1 MNQINQINKTN
12 QFDHP
17 AGNCF
22 RGRLERLRRQERCE
36 YFRRLRGDFGQKSLH
51 FDVGEDDVR
60 LTLKGFVVA
69 PFKSTPL
76 REKILDVRG
85 SLLSLHKALILAEQ
99 VTYERINGRVES
111 TSELLHLVLNDPWF
125 TWLHP
130 LSQLVVRI
138 DELLDDKSELSL
150 VEVEHFLIEA
160 RSLIRPS
167 EEGDGFERSYY
178 EALQREPDVI
188 FAHVEVKRLLTK
200 VAA

>member
-1 MNQINQINKTN
+1 MASVSQRNSTK
-12 QFDHP
+12 
-17 AGNCF
+17 
-22 RGRLERLRRQERCE
+22 
-36 YFRRLRGDFGQKSLH
+36 
-51 FDVGEDDVR
+51 
-60 LTLKGFVVA
+60 
-69 PFKSTPL
+69 KSTLL

-111 TSELLHLVLNDPWF
+111 TNQLLNLVLNDPWF

-138 DELLDDKSELSL
+138 DELLDNKSELSL

>member
-1 MNQINQINKTN
+1 M
-12 QFDHP
+12 
-17 AGNCF
+17 ASVS
-22 RGRLERLRRQERCE
+22 
-36 YFRRLRGDFGQKSLH
+36 QKNSTGKSSL
-51 FDVGEDDVR
+51 
-60 LTLKGFVVA
+60 
-69 PFKSTPL
+69 L
-76 REKILDVRG
+76 REKILGVRG
-85 SLLSLHKALILAEQ
+85 SLLGLHKALILAEQ

-111 TSELLHLVLNDPWF
+111 TSELLQLVLNDPWF

-138 DELLDDKSELSL
+138 DEILDDESELSL

-188 FAHVEVKRLLTK
+188 FAHVEVKKLLTK
-200 VAA
+200 IAA

>member
-1 MNQINQINKTN
+1 MASVSQKTTNK
-12 QFDHP
+12 
-17 AGNCF
+17 
-22 RGRLERLRRQERCE
+22 
-36 YFRRLRGDFGQKSLH
+36 KSC
-51 FDVGEDDVR
+51 
-60 LTLKGFVVA
+60 
-69 PFKSTPL
+69 PL
-76 REKILDVRG
+76 RKKILDMRS
-85 SLLSLHKALILAEQ
+85 SLLGLHKALILVEQ
-99 VTYERINGRVES
+99 VTYERINGRIAS
-111 TSELLHLVLNDPWF
+111 TSQLLHLVLNDPWF

-160 RSLIRPS
+160 RNLIRPS

-200 VAA
+200 IAA